1 MRRAG
6 GGPVSEPAVVS
17 TLGPRPD
24 DAQRQARLDR
34 MRRRATGL
42 LLLSAVVWYGAHHF
56 VSLLPWLDWVRA
68 GAEAALVGG
77 LADWFAV
84 TALFRHPLGIPIP
97 HTAIVVRQR
106 DRIGR
111 VLGNF
116 VQQHFLTRDVVAAEL
131 RRLHPAERMARW
143 LAEPANAERTAV
155 LLQGG
160 FARAV
165 QAVPDD
171 ELRALIRRAA
181 VERVEQT
188 MLAPLLG
195 DVLTAVTVDDRHHQV
210 LDQALPILIGVLQ
223 DNGDAIRAELHRERP
238 WYMPGVV
245 DNAIYRQI
253 LRATEKTL
261 LAMQAD
267 AKHPLRLRFD
277 AALRAFVEQLK
288 HSPDVGAKTE
298 LIKQQVLNAEV
309 VEGIVDGVWDSVRAS
324 ALRYGADGAAPPEG
338 LVRGLAAAGA
348 ALLANETALNEL
360 DNRLIDVVADA
371 AERHREHVGML
382 VARTIQSWDPE
393 VAASRLELAVGPDLQ
408 YIRINGTLVGAMAGL
423 AIHAL
428 SKVVP

>member
-1 MRRAG
+1 MTT
-6 GGPVSEPAVVS
+6 

-24 DAQRQARLDR
+24 DAARQARLDQ

-42 LLLSAVVWYGAHHF
+42 LVLSAFVYLGARH
-56 VSLLPWLDWVRA
+56 VAPTIPWLDWVRA

-131 RRLHPAERMARW
+131 RRLRPAERMARW
-143 LAEPANAERTAV
+143 LAEPGNSARAAV
-155 LLQGG
+155 VLQGG

-165 QAVPDD
+165 EAVPDE

-195 DVLTAVTVDDRHHQV
+195 DMITAVTSDDRHHQL
-210 LDQALPILIGVLQ
+210 LDQALPILITVLH
-223 DNGDAIRAELHRERP
+223 DNGDSIRAELHRERP
-238 WYMPGVV
+238 WYVPSVV

-261 LAMQAD
+261 VAVQAD
-267 AKHPLRLRFD
+267 AQHPLRRRFD
-277 AALRAFVEQLK
+277 AALRDFVEQLK

-298 LIKQQVLNAEV
+298 LLKQQVLNAEV
-309 VEGIVDGVWDSVRAS
+309 VEGIVDSVWDSVRAS
-324 ALRYGADGAAPPEG
+324 ALRHGEEGTPPPEG
-338 LVRGLAAAGA
+338 LVRGLAAAGT
-348 ALLANETALNEL
+348 ALLANEPALNEL
-360 DNRLIDVVADA
+360 DGRLIDVIADA
-371 AERHREHVGML
+371 AERHRENVGLL
-382 VARTIQSWDPE
+382 VARTIQSWDPA

-408 YIRINGTLVGAMAGL
+408 YIRINGTLVGALAGL
-423 AIHAL
+423 GIHAL
-428 SKVVP
+428 SKILP